1 MRSART
7 IAFIILA
14 LLAGAILTQL
24 PPALGDDS
32 QNPFSALWAAIF
44 DLQNRDEDLQAQIDE
59 LRAERDG
66 LLIESA
72 QSSFVSD
79 TYTNIEVEATEDGR
93 TLAHIT
99 AGNNG
104 PDRAAGV
111 KLTAFYLMPLY
122 KINSIND
129 DRCEN
134 QSRGIIEC
142 ALGTLEAH
150 QESVITIDTSARES
164 GNENKWTADVSTT
177 TDDVDYTNNHM
188 TSAFATGG
196 VEPVETPEEQEQ
208 SVLQEDTSDVPG
220 AVSKEDSGSGVNS
233 TSAETEESQSAGN
246 QTSDETGEETVN
258 DTNSTSAEQSEDSQS
273 SEETQQTSEGS
284 GESSSETSNGQT
296 EQQSESG
303 TGESS
308 EDSNEPGTEESS
320 SKQSATEAS
329 ESSDSAE
336 NPSQ

>member
-1 MRSART
+1 M
-7 IAFIILA
+7 LA
-14 LLAGAILTQL
+14 LLAGGILAQL
-24 PPALGDDS
+24 PPALGDNS
-32 QNPFSALWAAIF
+32 ENPFSALWAAIF
-44 DLQNRDEDLQAQIDE
+44 DLQNRHKDLQAQIDE
-59 LRAERDG
+59 LRAEREG

-72 QSSFVSD
+72 RSGFVSD
-79 TYTNIEVEATEDGR
+79 TYTNIEVEAAEDGR
-93 TLAHIT
+93 TLFHIT

-111 KLTAFYLMPLY
+111 KLTAFYLMTLY

-164 GNENKWTADVSTT
+164 GKENKWTADISTT
-177 TDDVDYTNNHM
+177 TEDVDYTNNHM

-196 VEPVETPEEQEQ
+196 AEPIETPEEQKQ
-208 SVLQEDTSDVPG
+208 SVLQDDASDVPG
-220 AVSKEDSGSGVNS
+220 VVSEEDSGSIANS
-233 TSAETEESQSAGN
+233 TSAETEESQNTGN
-246 QTSDETGEETVN
+246 QTSEEIGEETVN
-258 DTNSTSAEQSEDSQS
+258 DTNSTSTEQSEDGQS
-273 SEETQQTSEGS
+273 SEETRQTSEGS

-303 TGESS
+303 TGEPS
-308 EDSNEPGTEESS
+308 EDSNEPGSEESS
-320 SKQSATEAS
+320 SEQSATKAS

>member
-1 MRSART
+1 M
-7 IAFIILA
+7 LA
-14 LLAGAILTQL
+14 LLAGGVLTQL

-72 QSSFVSD
+72 QSGFASD

-93 TLAHIT
+93 TLFQIA

-134 QSRGIIEC
+134 RSRGIIEC
-142 ALGTLEAH
+142 TLGTLEAH
-150 QESVITIDTSARES
+150 QESVITIDTFARES
-164 GNENKWTADVSTT
+164 GKENKWTADISTT

-196 VEPVETPEEQEQ
+196 AEPVETPEEQ
-208 SVLQEDTSDVPG
+208 SVLQDDASDVPG
-220 AVSKEDSGSGVNS
+220 AVSEEDSGSSANS

-258 DTNSTSAEQSEDSQS
+258 DTNSTSTEQSEDSQS
-273 SEETQQTSEGS
+273 FEETQQTSEGS

-308 EDSNEPGTEESS
+308 EDSDEPGTEESS
-320 SKQSATEAS
+320 SEQSATDAS

-336 NPSQ
+336 NLSQ